1 MSEKIDVAP
10 EVAFAETSA
19 AADFWQ
25 KRALMN
31 AVLRDHAERKLEQ
44 YKLENEALQKRIEQL
59 ETTKDH
65 KNGGK

>member
-10 EVAFAETSA
+10 EVAFAEAAA

-31 AVLRDHAERKLEQ
+31 AVLRNHAERKLEQ
-44 YKLENEALQKRIEQL
+44 NKQENETLQKRIEQL
-59 ETTKDH
+59 ENTEDH